1 MTKAEML
8 KILQGRVEGAQA
20 HLDRLRAIND
30 AVQVVAKRQEVVKA
44 ALDARDAALEALGGC
59 GDGDCIIHIRPG
71 MHTNGGC
78 RCATDRYIMSSYSA
92 VERRFAEAVRASF
105 KIGKQGTDNA

>member
-8 KILQGRVEGAQA
+8 KILQGRVDTAQA

-44 ALDARDAALEALGGC
+44 ALDARDAALETLGGC
-59 GDGDCIIHIRPG
+59 GDGGCIVHIRPG

-78 RCATDRYIMSSYSA
+78 RCATDRCIMFSYSV

-105 KIGKQGTDNA
+105 KIGK